1 MVVAT
6 QHDLQAYLDD
16 PTTRAAAL
24 AHLKALMDEEW
35 GYDAAGGWVLVGGG
49 GLARL
54 GLSRAEAVALGAED
68 RAVEEPA
75 GPPLESL
82 ITAKAA
88 EVQTE
93 KCRARDAGFRVDGVL
108 FDSDQS
114 ARTAYLEL
122 ADMLAAVPAY
132 STPWKA
138 SPGAWVTMDAVLY
151 AKVRAAG
158 AAHVSACFAWQAV
171 RDAELAAVSAAVVDG
186 RMTARE
192 ARTAIA
198 AVSTSYPPGNP

>member
-1 MVVAT
+1 MIIAT
-6 QHDLQAYLDD
+6 QHDLQVYVSD
-16 PTTRAAAL
+16 PTTSAAAL
-24 AHLKALMDEEW
+24 AHLQALMDEQY
-35 GYDAAGGWVLVGGG
+35 GYDAAGSWELVGGG

-54 GLSRAEAVALGAED
+54 GLSRAEAVAMGAED

-75 GPPLESL
+75 GPPVEHL
-82 ITAKAA
+82 IAAKAA
-88 EVQTE
+88 EVQAE
-93 KCRARDAGFRVDGVL
+93 KCRARDAGFWVDGVR

-122 ADMLAAVPAY
+122 ADMLTAVPAY

-158 AAHVSACFAWQAV
+158 AAHVSACFAWQSV
-171 RDAELAAVSAAVVDG
+171 RDAELAAVSAAVADG
-186 RMTARE
+186 RMTAHE

-198 AVSTSYPPGNP
+198 AVSTTYEVAA